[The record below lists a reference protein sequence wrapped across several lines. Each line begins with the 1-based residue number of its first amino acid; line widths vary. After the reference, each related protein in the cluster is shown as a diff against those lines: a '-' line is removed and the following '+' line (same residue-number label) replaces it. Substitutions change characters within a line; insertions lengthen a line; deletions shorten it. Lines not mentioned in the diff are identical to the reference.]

1 MKNNSNLIQLAIAV
15 LLVIGVSGCMGG
27 KGGDRGGSK
36 ESAPPTQQWEN
47 TSSEEASISTAP
59 ATPAIEEH
67 PVVNVYLENSG
78 SMNGYVDN
86 GKTLFQQDV
95 YNYLCDVE
103 ISGIPSAMN
112 LHFINSQIIN
122 KGSVIEDFINKL
134 TPSSFKS
141 SGGSTATT
149 DIAAVFKQVLAHTDD
164 NTVSIFISDCIF
176 SPGSVKSPDAYLA
189 NQQVGIKKCVADY
202 LATHT
207 DFAILVYQLYSNF
220 DGIYYDYKNRPRKYI
235 GERPY
240 YIWVMGNTLNIAKLR
255 AAIPNNKFSGNGV
268 ANVWCAYNREV
279 SDLPYAIVPKAVQGD
294 FERKNKTTMAK
305 IKRENGGFAFK
316 ITAELGVLELL
327 LGNDYLMDT
336 NNYSRLINKQ
346 DSDEWYISIERN
358 TNSASP
364 ATHNI
369 TLGTNTT
376 IPQGNLSVAIRCMSP
391 KWAYDM
397 TDIDDTQFVDGNER
411 KTYGLKYMF
420 DGIQQAFVSKSTGVY
435 TVMDFKLQ

>member
-1 MKNNSNLIQLAIAV
+1 MKNNSNLIQIVIAA
-15 LLVIGVSGCMGG
+15 LLVIGFSSCMGG
-27 KGGDRGGSK
+27 KGGDRGGGT
-36 ESAPPTQQWEN
+36 ETATPTQQWEN
-47 TSSEEASISTAP
+47 STGEEGTIT
-59 ATPAIEEH
+59 ATPTIEEH
-67 PVVNVYLENSG
+67 PIVNVYLENSG

-202 LATHT
+202 LSTHS

-220 DGIYYDYKNRPRKYI
+220 DGTYYDYKNHPRKYK

-255 AAIPNNKFSGNGV
+255 AAIPNDKFSGNGV
-268 ANVWCAYNREV
+268 ANVWCAYNRQV
-279 SDLPYAIVPKAVQGD
+279 SDLPYSIVPKAVKGD
-294 FERKNKTTMAK
+294 FVRKNKTSIAK
-305 IKRENGGFAFK
+305 IKRENGEFAFR

-336 NNYSRLINKQ
+336 NNYSRLVNKQ

-358 TNSASP
+358 TNAASP

-369 TLGTNTT
+369 TLGTNST

-397 TDIDDTQFVDGNER
+397 TDIDDTQFIDGNER

>member
-15 LLVIGVSGCMGG
+15 LLVIGFSGCMGG

-47 TSSEEASISTAP
+47 TSSEDASISTAP

-220 DGIYYDYKNRPRKYI
+220 DGIYYDYKNRPRKYT

-255 AAIPNNKFSGNGV
+255 AAIPNTKFSGNGV